1 MLEIIVRNSAKC
13 LDCGDEI
20 ESKWGHDFR
29 RCSCGH
35 LAVDGGLE
43 YTRRVY
49 KEAGHWQ
56 DTSIFAEQPA
66 TKEDLA
72 EARELLALANAGARP
87 KPEVYARAPL
97 LDDWRIVPARVPPAT
112 EGMQELEGY
121 VYLHPDFKDGE
132 RIRTTPLLLRSETL
146 GWARTMTRYWR
157 LGNPA
162 KDALN

>member
-43 YTRRVY
+43 YTRQVY

-97 LDDWRIVPARVPPAT
+97 LDDWRIVRPACPRRPKACKSWRDT
-112 EGMQELEGY
+112 CTCIL
-121 VYLHPDFKDGE
+121 
-132 RIRTTPLLLRSETL
+132 ISRTASGSGQRRCCC
-146 GWARTMTRYWR
+146 GRKRWA
-157 LGNPA
+157 GPGP
-162 KDALN
+162 